1 MKANVKQKIDTIKS
15 DMSSKWNQIKS
26 DAVTKVTGMKT
37 DITTKL
43 SDLKGKVVEKMNDI
57 KGKFSEKLEAIKG
70 FFSDLKLKIPKP
82 ELPSLPHFHLE
93 TSTKT
98 ILGKEIT
105 YPTGFS
111 VDWYAKAMQNAYL
124 FRNPTIMQT
133 PYGMVG
139 AGEAGNEIMYGQQAL
154 MKDITA
160 ATAAN
165 NDTLVGGMYAAFKE
179 ALKSADLK
187 VVVGNREVG
196 RILREAGVK

>member
-1 MKANVKQKIDTIKS
+1 
-15 DMSSKWNQIKS
+15 
-26 DAVTKVTGMKT
+26 
-37 DITTKL
+37 
-43 SDLKGKVVEKMNDI
+43 
-57 KGKFSEKLEAIKG
+57 
-70 FFSDLKLKIPKP
+70 
-82 ELPSLPHFHLE
+82 
-93 TSTKT
+93 
-98 ILGKEIT
+98 
-105 YPTGFS
+105 
-111 VDWYAKAMQNAYL
+111 MQNAYL

-160 ATAAN
+160 AAAAN
-165 NDTLVGGMYAAFKE
+165 NDKLVGGMYAAVKE